1 MVVGQRHGSVLNKVT
16 LCCCFS
22 ISKLVSTVIITSQHM
37 PSINQAISCMA
48 RELANSL
55 FYYILYEKKNRKNLL
70 VQRNQAGQ
78 HIKTMI

>member
-22 ISKLVSTVIITSQHM
+22 ISKLVSTVIITLQHM

-55 FYYILYEKKNRKNLL
+55 FYYILYEKRTE
-70 VQRNQAGQ
+70 
-78 HIKTMI
+78 KTF